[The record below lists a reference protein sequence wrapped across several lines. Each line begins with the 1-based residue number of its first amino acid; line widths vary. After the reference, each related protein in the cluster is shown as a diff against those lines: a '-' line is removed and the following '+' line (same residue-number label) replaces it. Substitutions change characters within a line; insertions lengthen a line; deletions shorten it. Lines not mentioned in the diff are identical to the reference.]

1 MFNPESGPNEENL
14 DQSKSDDGIDIIE
27 SSSVA
32 EEEIST
38 KLQDNGSS
46 KEKADEIAKKVIEKN
61 NYNAVIYPEDSIQ
74 RKFNNRNQLLCLKDI
89 GLTSSQELEILN
101 KLNLDIESSFNKTI
115 DEIVSITNKDPK
127 DIKNEIDG
135 IITENKIENLSEA
148 KELITSGIV
157 IRGFENSKDIPPMS
171 ANFIK
176 DFLNNTF
183 PKDFLKNNGI
193 SRILKSQN
201 YYYNKNSFIETAK
214 DRDSY
219 LKEEMELEGV
229 DSFEKLKHIYKIRA
243 KVGGDNYKETI
254 RLGNFEFDNPSIL
267 DHIKS
272 LKIESEDK
280 QNILYVLGTIAH
292 EIAHKYEKQINLEE
306 YQSLIKEENK
316 AVSEYVN
323 NHIKLYGSNKETITT
338 EDFAETIRIYVTNP
352 KYLKE
357 NYPLRFSFV
366 DNLSIV
372 KAGGALSQVFPG
384 QFSSDY

>member
-14 DQSKSDDGIDIIE
+14 DESKRDDGIDIIE
-27 SSSVA
+27 SSSIA

-38 KLQDNGSS
+38 KLQDNGSP

-74 RKFNNRNQLLCLKDI
+74 RKFNDRNQLLCLKDI
-89 GLTSSQELEILN
+89 GLASSQELEILD

-115 DEIVSITNKDPK
+115 GEIVSITNRDPK

-135 IITENKIENLSEA
+135 IVTENKIENLSEA
-148 KELITSGIV
+148 KELITSGII
-157 IRGFENSKDIPPMS
+157 IRGFENSKDVPPMS

-183 PKDFLKNNGI
+183 PKDFLKNNGV
-193 SRILKSQN
+193 SRIIKSQD
-201 YYYNKNSFIETAK
+201 YYYNKNSFIETTGN
-214 DRDSY
+214 RDTY
-219 LKEEMELEGV
+219 LNEEMKLEAV
-229 DSFEKLKHIYKIRA
+229 DSLEKLKHVYKIRA

-254 RLGNFEFDNPSIL
+254 RLGNFEFDNPSTL
-267 DHIKS
+267 DHIKN
-272 LKIESEDK
+272 LEIESEEK

-292 EIAHKYEKQINLEE
+292 EIAHKYEKKINLEE
-306 YQSLIKEENK
+306 YQSLISEEDK
-316 AVSEYVN
+316 VVSEYVN
-323 NHIKLYGSNKETITT
+323 NHIKLYGSNKETIAM

-357 NYPLRFSFV
+357 NYPLRFSLI
-366 DNLSIV
+366 DKLSIAKV
-372 KAGGALSQVFPG
+372 GGVLSLVFPDR
-384 QFSSDY
+384 FSSD